1 MKKEIKLSLMGLLLV
16 SASFAQAQNQSQ
28 PLQSSA
34 AEQAIAIAQEE
45 ALKEQFFA
53 EHFLVNEDDAKEA
66 ANERFYKE
74 NFLVSEGTQEEQKEK
89 NFQDLFLK

>member
-1 MKKEIKLSLMGLLLV
+1 MGLLLV

-34 AEQAIAIAQEE
+34 AEQAIEQEE

-53 EHFLVNEDDAKEA
+53 EHFLVNADDAKEV

-74 NFLVSEGTQEEQKEK
+74 NFLVSETIQEEQKEK